1 MSVLAPVSVGEL
13 IDKITILE
21 LKLARMPDA
30 TKRQNVA
37 TEHRALSV
45 VLDRFRP
52 LSGEV
57 EALVAAL
64 AGVNA
69 ALWDIED
76 EIRACERARDFGAR
90 FIELARA
97 VYITNDRR
105 ADLKKQINLAL
116 GSDLQEEK
124 AYAAY

>member
-1 MSVLAPVSVGEL
+1 LSILAPVSVGEL

-21 LKLARMPDA
+21 LKLARMSDPA
-30 TKRQNVA
+30 KRHNVA
-37 TEHRALSV
+37 TEHRALSA
-45 VLDRFRP
+45 VLDTFRP
-52 LSGEV
+52 LTGEV
-57 EALVAAL
+57 ETLVAGL
-64 AGVNA
+64 AEVNA
-69 ALWDIED
+69 RLWDIED

-105 ADLKKQINLAL
+105 AELKKQINLAL
-116 GSDLQEEK
+116 GSELQEEK